1 MPSPSGADLATLP
14 NDVGVADAWAWWVGK
29 QSSAPR
35 VVVNATP
42 ETSPVV
48 AGPVWWRSRRVG
60 WGILAA
66 SVFASAWVLSAQVR
80 PLATGATPA
89 DSWTLVADTSLA
101 HVNGVLLNLGRVSAP
116 IDVSLTPADVAALVF
131 GSSLRRR
138 PPAVTE
144 LEARVDTLV
153 SIRGRVAE
161 ASGVSSRFELRGNV
175 RVARPGLGQFDI
187 VEFYLVDGSMGRR
200 AAELPS
206 IRFSLPRF
214 VRELRIVD
222 GGVMLSTRR
231 GQSR

>member
-1 MPSPSGADLATLP
+1 MPSPSSADLATLP

-29 QSSAPR
+29 QTSSPR

-42 ETSPVV
+42 ETSAVV
-48 AGPVWWRSRRVG
+48 ADPVWWRSRRVG

-80 PLATGATPA
+80 PLATGAART

-101 HVNGVLLNLGRVSAP
+101 HVNGVLLNLGQVSAP

-138 PPAVTE
+138 PPAVTD
-144 LEARVDTLV
+144 LEARVDTLM

-161 ASGVSSRFELRGNV
+161 ASGVSRFELRGNV

-187 VEFYLVDGSMGRR
+187 VEFYLLDGSMGRR
-200 AAELPS
+200 AVELPS

-222 GGVMLSTRR
+222 DGVMLSTRR